1 MIVGSILTGD
11 VSISEYMF
19 IEYPNG
25 QVVNEDMTD
34 EYVYPAETEGIYK
47 FKIRFLG
54 IEIEKN
60 IEIEPKKTF
69 QEQIPTYS
77 EDMKKLKQG
86 DYVIYDTG
94 IDGKAESTAY
104 RFN

>member
-34 EYVYPAETEGIYK
+34 EYVYPADIY
-47 FKIRFLG
+47 
-54 IEIEKN
+54 
-60 IEIEPKKTF
+60 
-69 QEQIPTYS
+69 
-77 EDMKKLKQG
+77 
-86 DYVIYDTG
+86 
-94 IDGKAESTAY
+94 
-104 RFN
+104 